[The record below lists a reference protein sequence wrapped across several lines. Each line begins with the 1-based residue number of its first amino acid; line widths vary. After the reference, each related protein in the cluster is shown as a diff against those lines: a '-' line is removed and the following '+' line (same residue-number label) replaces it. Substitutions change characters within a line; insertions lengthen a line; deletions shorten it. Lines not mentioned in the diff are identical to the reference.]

1 MVRRR
6 FQFLPALLVSQLFT
20 THAGCVGVSGDVS
33 PQGKDQSEVVL
44 AVPLDRPFTF
54 STPRNELKAAGF
66 IRGQV
71 VSVRDGMTM
80 TVLIDDRNE
89 TVRLLGVSAPE
100 LDQEPWGPASRDFL
114 RALVEGRTVR
124 LETDATVR
132 DQSKR
137 LLADVYAG
145 DIFVNLELVRKG
157 MAVVST
163 VPPNIA
169 HEHEEEY
176 RKAQD
181 EARERG
187 YGLWGRSPLIER

>member
-1 MVRRR
+1 M
-6 FQFLPALLVSQLFT
+6 ALLVLLLLI

-54 STPRNELKAAGF
+54 SAPRNQLKAAGF
-66 IRGQV
+66 IRGPV
-71 VSVRDGMTM
+71 VSVRDGTTM
-80 TVLIDDRNE
+80 TVRIDGRNE
-89 TVRLLGVSAPE
+89 TVRLRGVSAPE

-114 RALVEGRTVR
+114 RALVEGKMVR
-124 LETDATVR
+124 LETDVTVR

-145 DIFVNLELVRKG
+145 DIFVNLELVRQG

-163 VPPNIA
+163 VLPNVA
-169 HEHEEEY
+169 HEEEY

-187 YGLWGRSPLIER
+187 YGVWGPRPLIER

>member
-1 MVRRR
+1 MIHRR

-20 THAGCVGVSGDVS
+20 THAGCIGVSGDVS

-54 STPRNELKAAGF
+54 SAPRNELKAAGF

-71 VSVRDGMTM
+71 VSIRDGMTM
-80 TVLIDDRNE
+80 TVLIDGKSE

-114 RALVEGRTVR
+114 RALVEGKMVR

-132 DQSKR
+132 DQSKW

-169 HEHEEEY
+169 HEHAEEY

-181 EARERG
+181 EARERR
-187 YGLWGRSPLIER
+187 YGIWGRTPPIER